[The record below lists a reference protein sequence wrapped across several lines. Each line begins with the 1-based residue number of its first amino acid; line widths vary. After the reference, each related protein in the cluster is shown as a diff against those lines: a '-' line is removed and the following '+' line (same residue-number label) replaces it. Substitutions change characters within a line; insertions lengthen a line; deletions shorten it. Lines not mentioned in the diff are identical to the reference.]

1 MFLVYEGSREIEV
14 VLWVE
19 QKKKCARMNVE
30 SRFVRGWN
38 KMNQMRRRC
47 PNEEIKEKRKPT
59 KKYEDEKSK
68 VKKL

>member
-1 MFLVYEGSREIEV
+1 MFLVYEGSTEIEV

-19 QKKKCARMNVE
+19 QKIKCARMNVE
-30 SRFVRGWN
+30 SRVVRGWN
-38 KMNQMRRRC
+38 KMNQMRRHC
-47 PNEEIKEKRKPT
+47 SNEETKVKGKPT

>member
-1 MFLVYEGSREIEV
+1 
-14 VLWVE
+14 
-19 QKKKCARMNVE
+19 MNVE
-30 SRFVRGWN
+30 SRVVRGWN

>member
-19 QKKKCARMNVE
+19 QKIKCARMNVE